1 MKGRFFMKQTIAMIL
16 VTLSMICIFQQT
28 GDDTP
33 IIPKEA
39 IRFRVLAN
47 SNSEEDQKIK
57 EYVRDDLQKELY
69 ETLKDTTSIQEAKEI
84 ILKNLDTYDTIVKNT
99 LKAHNYQMPY
109 TIDYGNHYF
118 PQKVYKGIPY
128 QAGSYESLLVTLGNG
143 EGNNWWCVLFPPLC
157 LLEAEE
163 TTTSE
168 VQYKFFVSE
177 ILDRFF

>member
-1 MKGRFFMKQTIAMIL
+1 MKQAIIMIL
-16 VTLSMICIFQQT
+16 LTIGMIFIFQQT

-33 IIPKEA
+33 MIPQEA

-47 SNSEEDQKIK
+47 SNSEEDQKMK
-57 EYVRDDLQKELY
+57 ELVRDDLQKELY
-69 ETLKDTTSIQEAKEI
+69 ETLKNTTNIQEAKQI
-84 ILKNLDTYDTIVKNT
+84 ILENMDTYDAIIKNT
-99 LKAHNYQMPY
+99 LKEHHYNMPY

-118 PQKVYKGIPY
+118 PQKIYKGVPY
-128 QAGSYESLLVTLGNG
+128 QEGSYESILVTLGNG

-168 VQYKFFVSE
+168 VEYKFFVSE
-177 ILDRFF
+177 ILKRFF